1 MLPLPRLFFCA
12 CDKLHKS
19 NRPFAKEVTS
29 AHFYY
34 MDKFLLL
41 TSGNTLHLYK
51 YYIDTSQVDDIKR
64 FSVVPTIL
72 A

>member
-1 MLPLPRLFFCA
+1 
-12 CDKLHKS
+12 
-19 NRPFAKEVTS
+19 
-29 AHFYY
+29 

-64 FSVVPTIL
+64 LFCASGIPQY
-72 A
+72 

>member
-1 MLPLPRLFFCA
+1 MLPLPVSFSVHVTNF
-12 CDKLHKS
+12 KS
-19 NRPFAKEVTS
+19 NSPFAKEVTS